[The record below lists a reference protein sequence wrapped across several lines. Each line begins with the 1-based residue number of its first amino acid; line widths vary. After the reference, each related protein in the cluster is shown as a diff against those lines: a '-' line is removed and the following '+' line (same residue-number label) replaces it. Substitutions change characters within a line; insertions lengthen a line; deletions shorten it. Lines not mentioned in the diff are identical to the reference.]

1 MGRLAKRLSR
11 LPGFTRPQPPDPFR
25 TLELQDRLSRL
36 SRELVSLGAGVEH
49 EFATGF
55 HATAALM
62 AYDRTLDEACQ
73 LAGLP
78 VAEGTGL
85 THRLLAEATLSQAG
99 WTW

>member
-1 MGRLAKRLSR
+1 MGRLVKRLSR
-11 LPGFTRPQPPDPFR
+11 LSGFTRPQPPDPFR

-36 SRELVSLGAGVEH
+36 SHELVALGAGRRN
-49 EFATGF
+49 EFASGF

-78 VAEGTGL
+78 FVEGTGL
-85 THRLLAEATLSQAG
+85 THRLLAEAALSQAG

>member
-1 MGRLAKRLSR
+1 MGRLGKRLSR
-11 LPGFTRPQPPDPFR
+11 LPGLSRPQPPDPFR

-36 SRELVSLGAGVEH
+36 SCELVSLGAGGDQ
-49 EFATGF
+49 EFARGF

-78 VAEGTGL
+78 VVDGAGP
-85 THRLLAEATLSQAG
+85 THRILAEAALSQAG